1 MNTSVATRQSYG
13 EELVNLGD
21 LDKRI
26 VVLDADL
33 SGATMTKL
41 FKEAHPDRFID
52 CGIAEANMMTAA
64 AGLSTTGLVPFAS
77 TFAIFAA
84 GRGFEQIRNSIAY
97 PHLNVKICATHAGI
111 SVGADGATHQ
121 AIEDLALMRSIP
133 GMVVL
138 NPCDD
143 AQTRACLHAAHE
155 YEGPVY
161 VRLSRHPVA
170 KVYSNCEF
178 EIGKGQILREGED
191 VALIATGIEVQ
202 EALQAADQLAK
213 QGIEA
218 RVVDMASIKP
228 LDREL
233 ILDSARKCGRI
244 ITIEEHNVIGG
255 LGSAVTEV
263 VSETYPVPVLRIGV
277 ADRFGQSGN
286 GLELLKAYGLDAQA
300 IVQKTLTFIHSSATT
315 KA

>member
-1 MNTSVATRQSYG
+1 MSAVATRQSYG

-21 LDKRI
+21 QDSNV

-77 TFAIFAA
+77 TFAMFAA

-143 AQTRACLHAAHE
+143 QETRACLWAAHE

-161 VRLSRHPVA
+161 VRLSRHPVEA
-170 KVYSNCEF
+170 IYTDCQF
-178 EIGKGQILREGED
+178 EIGKGKILKEGED

-202 EALQAADQLAK
+202 ETLKAAKALEK
-213 QGIEA
+213 EGVSV
-218 RVVDMASIKP
+218 RVVDLASIKP
-228 LDREL
+228 IDKDL
-233 ILDSARKCGRI
+233 ILDCADRCQQI
-244 ITIEEHNVIGG
+244 VTIEEHNIIGG
-255 LGSAVTEV
+255 LGSAVAEI
-263 VSETYPVPVLRIGV
+263 VSENHPVPVLRIGV
-277 ADRFGQSGN
+277 EDRFGQSGS
-286 GLELLKAYGLDAQA
+286 GVELLHAYGLDSESIAKK
-300 IVQKTLTFIHSSATT
+300 VLTFVNRTDTT

>member
-1 MNTSVATRQSYG
+1 MSAVATRQSYG

-21 LDKRI
+21 QDSNV

-77 TFAIFAA
+77 TFAMFAA

-143 AQTRACLHAAHE
+143 QETRACLWAAHE

-161 VRLSRHPVA
+161 VRLSRHPVEA
-170 KVYSNCEF
+170 VYTDCQF
-178 EIGKGQILREGED
+178 EIGKGKILKEGED

-202 EALQAADQLAK
+202 ETLKAAKALEK
-213 QGIEA
+213 EGVSV
-218 RVVDMASIKP
+218 RVVDLASIKP
-228 LDREL
+228 IDKDL
-233 ILDSARKCGRI
+233 ILDCADRCQQI
-244 ITIEEHNVIGG
+244 VTIEEHNIIGG
-255 LGSAVTEV
+255 LGSAVAEI
-263 VSETYPVPVLRIGV
+263 VSENHPVPVLRIGV
-277 ADRFGQSGN
+277 EDRFGQSGS
-286 GLELLKAYGLDAQA
+286 GVELLHAYGLDSESIAKK
-300 IVQKTLTFIHSSATT
+300 ILTFVNRTDTT

>member
-1 MNTSVATRQSYG
+1 MSAVATRQSYG

-21 LDKRI
+21 QDSNV

-77 TFAIFAA
+77 TFAMFAA

-143 AQTRACLHAAHE
+143 QETRACLWAAHE

-161 VRLSRHPVA
+161 VRLSRHPVEA
-170 KVYSNCEF
+170 VYTDCQF
-178 EIGKGQILREGED
+178 EIGKGKILKEGED

-202 EALQAADQLAK
+202 ETLKAAKALEK
-213 QGIEA
+213 EGVSV
-218 RVVDMASIKP
+218 RVVDLASIKP
-228 LDREL
+228 IDKDL
-233 ILDSARKCGRI
+233 ILDCADRCQQVV
-244 ITIEEHNVIGG
+244 TIEEHNIIGG
-255 LGSAVTEV
+255 LGSAVAEI
-263 VSETYPVPVLRIGV
+263 VSENHPVPILRIGV
-277 ADRFGQSGN
+277 EDRFGQSGS
-286 GLELLKAYGLDAQA
+286 GVELLHAYGLDSESIAKK
-300 IVQKTLTFIHSSATT
+300 VLTFVNRTDTT

>member
-1 MNTSVATRQSYG
+1 MSAVATRQSYG

-21 LDKRI
+21 QDSNV

-77 TFAIFAA
+77 TFAMFAA

-143 AQTRACLHAAHE
+143 QETRACLWAAHE

-161 VRLSRHPVA
+161 VRLSRHPVEA
-170 KVYSNCEF
+170 IYTDCQF
-178 EIGKGQILREGED
+178 EIGKGKILKEGED

-202 EALQAADQLAK
+202 ETLKAAKALEK
-213 QGIEA
+213 EGVSV
-218 RVVDMASIKP
+218 RVVDLASIKP
-228 LDREL
+228 IDKEL
-233 ILDSARKCGRI
+233 ILDCADRCQQI
-244 ITIEEHNVIGG
+244 VTIEEHNIIGG
-255 LGSAVTEV
+255 LGSAVAEI
-263 VSETYPVPVLRIGV
+263 VSENHPVPVLRIGV
-277 ADRFGQSGN
+277 EDRFGQSGS
-286 GLELLKAYGLDAQA
+286 GVELLHAYGLDSESIAKK
-300 IVQKTLTFIHSSATT
+300 VLTFVNRTDTT

>member
-1 MNTSVATRQSYG
+1 MSAVATRQSYG

-21 LDKRI
+21 QDSNA

-77 TFAIFAA
+77 TFAMFAA

-143 AQTRACLHAAHE
+143 QETRACLWAAHE

-161 VRLSRHPVA
+161 VRLSRHPVEA
-170 KVYSNCEF
+170 IYTDCQF
-178 EIGKGQILREGED
+178 EIGKGKILKEGED

-202 EALQAADQLAK
+202 ETLKAAKALEK
-213 QGIEA
+213 EGVSV
-218 RVVDMASIKP
+218 RVVDLASIKP
-228 LDREL
+228 IDKDL
-233 ILDSARKCGRI
+233 ILDCADRCQQI
-244 ITIEEHNVIGG
+244 VTIEEHNIIGG
-255 LGSAVTEV
+255 LGSAVAEI
-263 VSETYPVPVLRIGV
+263 VSENHPVPVLRIGV
-277 ADRFGQSGN
+277 EDRFGQSGS
-286 GLELLKAYGLDAQA
+286 GVELLHAYGLDSESIAKK
-300 IVQKTLTFIHSSATT
+300 VLTFVNRTDTT